1 MKPELT
7 LPSTGINNFLALA
20 STSPTSTP
28 PSLRFTRTA
37 QSVRHPHQPI
47 FSQRANPNS
56 LGEQDPISLSGR
68 IHTDVVLGILGVGQ
82 ERLEDERVQGS
93 RGLFDRARLAR
104 LFLDPVARDLVILVE
119 TEETGLASTLDELV
133 GLGDELVCEGG

>member
-1 MKPELT
+1 M
-7 LPSTGINNFLALA
+7 
-20 STSPTSTP
+20 
-28 PSLRFTRTA
+28 
-37 QSVRHPHQPI
+37 RHQ
-47 FSQRANPNS
+47 NS